1 MLSLTTILDYGFEA
15 KSFHT
20 HLSSDFICH
29 HKVWSVFFCV
39 VCFLRELEKTT
50 CHVHIIEHLL
60 QPGNSNKHQ
69 DIIIFQKKAGG
80 NIVVVAAVFCFFFF
94 SYKRGP
100 FILGGGNCSNEK
112 IISNILSRFKSCL
125 EDVSFN

>member
-1 MLSLTTILDYGFEA
+1 MYNLCDDSVVLSLTTILDYGFEA
-15 KSFHT
+15 KRFHT

-80 NIVVVAAVFCFFFF
+80 HIVVVAAVFFFFF
-94 SYKRGP
+94 FFQLQKRAFYFRRGK
-100 FILGGGNCSNEK
+100 LLK
-112 IISNILSRFKSCL
+112 
-125 EDVSFN
+125 